1 MASLA
6 AHIEHS
12 VREAR
17 AARAQTAAS
26 RGPMARLFERLDSLM
41 RTSEREHLD
50 DPYFPAADKLRIVQG
65 LHLMNMATFSYGRFL
80 SVLAPTLARIARRDG
95 RPARLLELAGGTGG
109 FALALAEVAA
119 QRNIPV
125 EVHGSDIV
133 PVYVE
138 HARAEAARRR
148 LPVSFQLL
156 DATDMS
162 SVAPGAFDIV
172 FVAQSMHHFSPGM
185 LGSMIAEASRVA
197 RYSFVGIDG
206 FRSLAMLA
214 FVTGTAVLS
223 LHRPSLHDAWISAR
237 SFYSHGDLRLIA
249 ELAAPGARVS
259 TSRRAINTVL
269 EVDFAGGP

>member
-1 MASLA
+1 MTALA

-12 VREAR
+12 VRAAR

-26 RGPMARLFERLDSLM
+26 RGPWARLLERLDSWL

-65 LHLMNMATFSYGRFL
+65 LHLMNMATLSYGRFL

-109 FALALAEVAA
+109 FALALADVAA
-119 QRNIPV
+119 RRNIPV

-133 PVYVE
+133 PVFVE

-148 LPVSFQLL
+148 LPVSFQVL
-156 DATDMS
+156 DATDLS
-162 SVAPGAFDIV
+162 CLGPGAYDIV

-185 LGSMIAEASRVA
+185 LGAMIAEASRVA
-197 RYSFVGIDG
+197 GDSFVGIDG
-206 FRSLAMLA
+206 FRSLAMLG

-223 LHRPSLHDAWISAR
+223 LHPPSLHDAWISAR
-237 SFYSHGDLRLIA
+237 SFYSHGDLRVIA
-249 ELAAPGARVS
+249 ELAAPGARVA
-259 TSRRAINTVL
+259 TTRRFINTVL
-269 EVDFAGGP
+269 EVDFRAGS